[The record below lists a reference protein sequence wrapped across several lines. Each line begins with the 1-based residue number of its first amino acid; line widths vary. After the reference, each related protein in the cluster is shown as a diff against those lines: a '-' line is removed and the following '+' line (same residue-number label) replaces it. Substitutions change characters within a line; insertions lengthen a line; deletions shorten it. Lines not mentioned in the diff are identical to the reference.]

1 MVDTGVGDDDEDD
14 DNKESKTPIY
24 TLHAINLKR
33 QWRRSPS
40 QVYWWCTVWFIDV
53 KISTDS

>member
-40 QVYWWCTVWFIDV
+40 QVY
-53 KISTDS
+53 

>member
-24 TLHAINLKR
+24 TLHAMETLTK
-33 QWRRSPS
+33 PS
-40 QVYWWCTVWFIDV
+40 LLMMYSLIH
-53 KISTDS
+53 